1 MSGYCPTD
9 PCRPCER
16 TEPLNICLATLT
28 INGLIASQAVELR
41 FNNMADNA
49 TLVAFGT
56 TDINGVLTIAAA
68 ALPKFVWYVNY
79 RLTAVGYDF
88 CYIVSFVPQSGAS
101 GLITGT
107 DETLT
112 TC

>member
-28 INGLIASQAVELR
+28 INGLMASQGVELR
-41 FNNMADNA
+41 FHNMADNA
-49 TLVAFGT
+49 TLVAYGA

-68 ALPKFVWYVNY
+68 DLPSVVRGVDY
-79 RLTAVGYDF
+79 RLTAVGYAW
-88 CYIVSFVPQSGAS
+88 CYIVTFDFLYGAN
-101 GLITGT
+101 GIIQGT
-107 DETLT
+107 AETLT

>member
-28 INGLIASQAVELR
+28 INGLNASEAVELR

-56 TDINGVLTIAAA
+56 TDINGVLTIAAVD
-68 ALPKFVWYVNY
+68 LPKFCWSVNY

-88 CYIVSFVPQSGAS
+88 CYIVSFGFFMGATA
-101 GLITGT
+101 LVQGT
-107 DETLT
+107 AETLT

>member
-28 INGLIASQAVELR
+28 INGLNASEAVELR

-56 TDINGVLTIAAA
+56 TDINGVLTIAAVD
-68 ALPKFVWYVNY
+68 LPPFVAGVYY

-88 CYIVSFVPQSGAS
+88 CYIVTFRFRFGSNGIIQ
-101 GLITGT
+101 GT
-107 DETLT
+107 AETLT